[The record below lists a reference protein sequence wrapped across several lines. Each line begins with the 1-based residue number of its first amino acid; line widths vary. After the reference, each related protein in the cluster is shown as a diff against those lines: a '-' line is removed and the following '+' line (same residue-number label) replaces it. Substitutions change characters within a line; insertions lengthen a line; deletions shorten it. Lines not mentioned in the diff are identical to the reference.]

1 MTNINDEKNMDFEGE
16 NFANSA
22 SIVEAEDSENR
33 DDNEN
38 REENGNNQVSGSYSP
53 QYPQNGGNRSFGN
66 RPAYPPRYNRNDNFQ
81 NRAGGRFFGHAK
93 NIIPEV
99 AKGNIRMIPLG
110 GVEEV
115 GRNMTAFEIGDDII
129 VVDMGFA
136 FKDEAAPGVDYL
148 LPNTEYLEQR
158 KHKIRGVIIT
168 HAHLDH
174 IGAIPYLMGKIG
186 NPKIYCR
193 NFTSL
198 MIKKRQEEFIHL
210 PPLNIVTIE
219 ASDAIMLGST
229 KVKFFAVT
237 HSIPDAMGVLI
248 DTPWGNIVHTGDLRL
263 DHDDGVP
270 SQFEEEVY
278 SVFKKEKALCLL
290 ADSTNSENPGFS
302 LSDRVVIANIERII
316 KETPGRLI
324 TSMFSSQIDRM
335 IKVMQVA
342 EELGKKIV
350 LDGRSMKTNVEV
362 IRLAGMLPI
371 SEGTIV
377 PIEEM
382 YKYPDNKIV
391 AIVTGAQGDEFGS
404 LMRIATKTHKYI
416 ALKPNDTIL
425 MSSSII
431 PGNERSVQKLKDLL
445 ARQDSKIIHY
455 KTSDVHSSG
464 HANSEEQKWIIEHIN
479 PTYFIPIHGH
489 HFMLRAHGETA
500 KRAGVLAENVVI
512 PENGSIIEIQNEG
525 KTIKK
530 LLGKAPSSMVY
541 VDGFAVGAV
550 QEVVI
555 KDRQA
560 LSQDGV
566 FVTAVIVDSRTGM
579 LRKSPDI
586 VSRGFVYLKESQEL
600 LRQVR
605 LLIRKKIED
614 NPQLIHSADIDDVRN
629 DLNETIAKFFVKKTG
644 KSPIVMSI
652 VIGV

>member
-1 MTNINDEKNMDFEGE
+1 MNNDNKEINFDDNQIANTESILQSDTFE
-16 NFANSA
+16 S
-22 SIVEAEDSENR
+22 EDSENHE
-33 DDNEN
+33 DIEN
-38 REENGNNQVSGSYSP
+38 NPVDNNQNKKRDFNSRNRGY
-53 QYPQNGGNRSFGN
+53 QNNRFTNRNTGNRDFGN
-66 RPAYPPRYNRNDNFQ
+66 RFYGQQKNF
-81 NRAGGRFFGHAK
+81 
-93 NIIPEV
+93 IPEV
-99 AKGNIRMIPLG
+99 APGNIRIIPLG

-136 FKDEAAPGVDYL
+136 FKDEATPGVDYI

-193 NFTSL
+193 NFTAL

-210 PPLNIVTIE
+210 PPLNIITIE
-219 ASDAIMLGST
+219 TSDSIVLGNT

-237 HSIPDAMGVLI
+237 HSIPDAMGI
-248 DTPWGNIVHTGDLRL
+248 MINTPYGNVVHTGDLRL

-270 SQFEEEVY
+270 SPFEEEVY
-278 SVFKKEKALCLL
+278 SIFQKEKALCLL

-302 LSDRVVIANIERII
+302 LSDRVVMANIEKII
-316 KETPGRLI
+316 TNTSGRLI
-324 TSMFSSQIDRM
+324 AAMFSSQVDRM
-335 IKVMQVA
+335 IKLLQIA
-342 EELGKKIV
+342 EELGKKVVIE
-350 LDGRSMKTNVEV
+350 GRSMKTNIEV
-362 IRLAGMLPI
+362 IKIAGMLPI
-371 SEGTIV
+371 SESTII

-382 YKYPDNKIV
+382 YKYPDNKV
-391 AIVTGAQGDEFGS
+391 VCLVTGSQGEEFGT

-445 ARQDSKIIHY
+445 ARQGSYIIHY

-464 HANSEEQKWIIEHIN
+464 HANQDEQAWIISKIN
-479 PTYFIPIHGH
+479 PDFFIPIHGH
-489 HFMLRAHGETA
+489 HFMLRAHAETA
-500 KRAGVLAENVVI
+500 KIKANRIPENIII

-614 NPQLIHSADIDDVRN
+614 NPQMMHSADIEDVRN